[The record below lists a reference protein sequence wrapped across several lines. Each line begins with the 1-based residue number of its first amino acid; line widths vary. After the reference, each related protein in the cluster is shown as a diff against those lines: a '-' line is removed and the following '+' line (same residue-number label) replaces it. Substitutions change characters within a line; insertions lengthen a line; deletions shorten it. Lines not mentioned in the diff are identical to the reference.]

1 MKQMKKFFS
10 VLLIFCMIAG
20 LLVVPMG
27 AQEIQAAD
35 LREGDY
41 LYEVLGDNTV
51 LIKRY
56 LGSEAILEIP
66 DKIGGR
72 IVSVIGVEAFSEI
85 ETLRE
90 VTIPA
95 GVKNVSGVA
104 HSPASA
110 TTEIFKECIS
120 LTQIYVDEDN
130 PVYTSKDGILY
141 NKDMTCIYR
150 CPAGKTG
157 DFIIP
162 SSVTEIRGSAFD
174 QCMISLVKVS
184 SSVKHIAP
192 TAFICCTNLNA
203 IQIDDDNTEYAS
215 DDGVLY
221 NKDKTA
227 LIQYPGGRAGE
238 YEILPGV
245 TEIYDYAFYACS
257 RLTKIIIP
265 SSVSKSQSLLY
276 MDCPSLTEI
285 QVDENNPNFTSVDG
299 VVYSKDKKKLL
310 RYPTGKVGAYAI
322 PDDVNELGSYAF
334 YDCRSLTQITIPSG
348 MNRVDIGWSPDAGP
362 FIGCS
367 GLTAINVKDGN
378 LLYSSE
384 DGVLYNKD
392 QTALITYPAKKTGA
406 CSFLPSVTEIRMY
419 AFYLCS
425 NLTEITI
432 PSSVKNINGCAF
444 SECTNLTKAVIPDG
458 IGFIAGN
465 MFYNCINL
473 QQVTIPVSVLRVESG
488 AFYKCHSLK
497 DVYYS
502 GTKKDWD
509 QIEIGTPSIALGSN
523 EPLLKATI
531 HCKENPA
538 PEETDEYKYKVLDD
552 QTIEIIQYKG
562 KDTVVEIPV
571 QIAGKQVTSIGE
583 SAFENCVNITKVT
596 IPENAVKIG
605 TRAFNQCQGLTQ
617 ITIPARVTQIGAQ
630 AFDGCTALRDVYY
643 SDTRAQWNQINTDQT
658 GNDPLLRATVH
669 CKDDPNPPQD
679 DTLPITTLAKEE
691 LEHLKSKD
699 ALALT
704 PDLEHYLLQ
713 EQIDIL
719 ESYLYTWMAEINY
732 AYKYTGNSGIKERM
746 MKKTGIDPQG
756 DFASG
761 TERAITHIC
770 AETNY
775 GPKTFE
781 ITLELGA
788 PDGTRNL
795 YPSYGTIRYEVLP
808 DDGIPSDIP
817 VTGQIGKGSDL
828 AMDAFVETVSH
839 TSQDSLQSVDQWQLL
854 SDAMA
859 SGLLIDRTIAEIIG
873 NKNGSFSDG
882 IFTIYEDSLTDYQKK
897 VTISCPVDVYIF
909 SMDGKEVGSVINN
922 IPEQKDANVR
932 LEVNG
937 DSKTVQLAG
946 GDYYFSLRGTDTGT
960 MRYEIEEIADQKVC
974 RKVQF
979 FELPLKKGIQYES
992 YVFRPFYMDSDLYA
1006 LRTVS
1011 GAAVGEVTYAEKD
1024 SFASIFTKVQSI
1036 SLSQQNTSVNTDK
1049 TIQLSVSYLPQDAT
1063 KPELV
1068 WSSDNPSVASVDS
1081 NGLVTAV
1088 GAGRATITVMTQDG
1102 SFLKQSCI
1110 VDVESSKQPEPDNPT
1125 RPDDPSTK
1133 PDTPGAS
1140 DGTKPDTPGISDGT
1154 KPDTPGS
1161 SDGTGTRPG
1170 TPDTS
1175 DGTGAPGASD
1185 ETGTPGTSGGT
1196 NTQPGTPG
1204 TSDGTGTQSGIPGTS
1219 GSTNT
1224 QPGTPGTSGGTGTQ
1238 PGTSGGT
1245 GTQPSQPSGQPQDPP
1260 KDNGPVVAKLYYIV
1274 QFHANGGTNLSR
1286 KTMTLLNDDTLG
1298 ILPKVQRKAYTFAGW
1313 YTQQTGGARIN
1324 GDQKLNEATTLYAR
1338 WTKSAAPTKVTL
1350 QTLKS
1355 AKKGQVKASFQKV
1368 AGAAGYQVQYA
1379 ANKNFTSAKTATAGA
1394 EAKAKT
1400 LTGLKGGKKYYVRV
1414 RAYQL
1419 DSMGNKIYGTYSTVK
1434 SITVKK

>member
-10 VLLIFCMIAG
+10 VFLVFCMIAG

-27 AQEIQAAD
+27 VQEIQAAD

-41 LYEVLGDNTV
+41 LYEVLGDDTV

-56 LGSEAILEIP
+56 LGSDAVLEIP
-66 DKIGGR
+66 EKIAGK
-72 IVSVIGVEAFSEI
+72 IVSVIGAEAFTENEALI
-85 ETLRE
+85 E

-95 GVKNVSGVA
+95 GVKNVSGL
-104 HSPASA
+104 SYA
-110 TTEIFKECIS
+110 TERPTPEIFKKCTK
-120 LTQIYVDEDN
+120 LTTIYVVEDN
-130 PVYTSKDGILY
+130 PIYTTEDGVLY
-141 NKDMTCIYR
+141 NKDMTCLMR
-150 CPAGKTG
+150 FPAGKTG
-157 DFIIP
+157 DFTIP
-162 SSVTEIRGSAFD
+162 SSVTEIGPQAFD
-174 QCMISLVKVS
+174 QSLLNHVTVPSNVK
-184 SSVKHIAP
+184 
-192 TAFICCTNLNA
+192 NLENMPFVNCVNLEA
-203 IQIDDDNTEYAS
+203 IQINDDNTEYFS

-221 NKDKTA
+221 DKNKTK

-238 YEILPGV
+238 YEILSGV
-245 TEIYDYAFYACS
+245 TEIYEYAFYSCS
-257 RLTKIIIP
+257 RLTKIIMP
-265 SSVSKSQSLLY
+265 SSVSKGGSFQNINCESLA
-276 MDCPSLTEI
+276 EI
-285 QVDENNPNFTSVDG
+285 QIDQNNPNFTSVDG
-299 VVYSKDKKKLL
+299 VVYSKDRRKLL
-310 RYPTGKVGAYAI
+310 RYPTGKVGTYTI
-322 PDDVNELGSYAF
+322 PDYVNEVGSFAF
-334 YDCRSLTQITIPSG
+334 YNCIGLTEITIPSG
-348 MNRVDIGWSPDAGP
+348 INKVDIGGSPDESL
-362 FIGCS
+362 FMGCS

-384 DGVLYNKD
+384 DGVLYNKGK
-392 QTALITYPAKKTGA
+392 TALITYPAKKIGA
-406 CSFLPSVTEIRMY
+406 YSFLPSVTEIKQF
-419 AFYLCS
+419 AFSGCS
-425 NLTEITI
+425 NLIEITI
-432 PSSVKNINGCAF
+432 PSSVKNIRDYAF
-444 SECTNLTKAVIPDG
+444 SDCTNLTKAVISDG
-458 IGFIAGN
+458 IGFITGG
-465 MFYNCINL
+465 MFYNCVNL

-488 AFYKCHSLK
+488 AFEKCNRLK

-502 GTKKDWD
+502 GTKEEWD
-509 QIEIGTPSIALGSN
+509 RIHIGTPPIGYLGSN

-538 PEETDEYKYKVLDD
+538 PEETDEYKYKILDD

-562 KDTVVEIPV
+562 KDTVVKIPA
-571 QIAGKQVTSIGE
+571 QIADKQVTSIGE

-643 SDTRAQWNQINTDQT
+643 SDTRAQWNHINTDQT

-691 LEHLKSKD
+691 LERLKSKD

-1011 GAAVGEVTYAEKD
+1011 GAVVGEVTYAEKD

-1204 TSDGTGTQSGIPGTS
+1204 TSDGTGTQPGIPGTS

-1224 QPGTPGTSGGTGTQ
+1224 QPGT

-1338 WTKSAAPTKVTL
+1338 WTKSTAPTKVTL